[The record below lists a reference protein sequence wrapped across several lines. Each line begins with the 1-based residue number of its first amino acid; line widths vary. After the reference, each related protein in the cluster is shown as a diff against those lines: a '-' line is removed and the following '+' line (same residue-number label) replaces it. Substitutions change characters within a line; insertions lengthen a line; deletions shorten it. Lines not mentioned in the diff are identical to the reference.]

1 MHFRNLLPYFCGIG
15 SYVKMLCAVIENWF
29 NLRCMYAFLES
40 STFLPPRPHNTQP
53 SPSDKAIVSQATTWF
68 MISNT
73 PIPSTNTPNNILKL
87 DQFLYKWDTFHQ
99 KFSFEICRGPMGRP
113 ASWYF
118 VLRDGYYGP
127 PHIYVIISDTTCN
140 PLIPKKNV
148 SYQLL
153 NVLTHASIY
162 IIWYLVL

>member
-1 MHFRNLLPYFCGIG
+1 MCISGILCLFFGIG
-15 SYVKMLCAVIENWF
+15 KYVKMLCAVIENWF
-29 NLRCMYAFLES
+29 NLRCMYAFLRS

-73 PIPSTNTPNNILKL
+73 PIPSTNTPNNILEL
-87 DQFLYKWDTFHQ
+87 DQFLFLWGNFHLKFSLWDLSRSYGAPCELVFCIARWLLWDTT
-99 KFSFEICRGPMGRP
+99 
-113 ASWYF
+113 
-118 VLRDGYYGP
+118 
-127 PHIYVIISDTTCN
+127 YVIISDTTCN
-140 PLIPKKNV
+140 PPIPKKNV